1 MEHQD
6 LIILLWEVYA
16 LGIEE
21 SFKKKCKL
29 LVEYIDYLKKNV
41 EELKKNEAEG

>member
-1 MEHQD
+1 
-6 LIILLWEVYA
+6 VCA

-29 LVEYIDYLKKNV
+29 LVEYIDCLKIKI
-41 EELKKNEAEG
+41 EELKRNEAEG

>member
-1 MEHQD
+1 MKMFNYG
-6 LIILLWEVYA
+6 IFIMYA

-29 LVEYIDYLKKNV
+29 LVEHIDCLKMKI
-41 EELKKNEAEG
+41 EELKKSEAKG